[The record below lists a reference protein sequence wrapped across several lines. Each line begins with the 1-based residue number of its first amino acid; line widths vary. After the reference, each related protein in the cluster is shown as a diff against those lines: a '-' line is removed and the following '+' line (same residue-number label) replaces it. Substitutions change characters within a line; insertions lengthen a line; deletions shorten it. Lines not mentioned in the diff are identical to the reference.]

1 MELYW
6 LNLLLCPLHFLPQR
20 LRPNI
25 HPTKSEP
32 FPAQVLQRGTDMIHR
47 VVDAEEAVVGV
58 WECINGDR
66 AMLISCATDILKH
79 EALCSYCRKEC
90 KIFL

>member
-1 MELYW
+1 MSAFSF
-6 LNLLLCPLHFLPQR
+6 CPSHFLSQR
-20 LRPNI
+20 LSHNLPAAEGE
-25 HPTKSEP
+25 T
-32 FPAQVLQRGTDMIHR
+32 FPAQVLQRGTDVIHR

-90 KIFL
+90 EKFL